1 MKDFFKDES
10 GKYSSTRLAFLT
22 WVLGT
27 FFVWAIISIKSMKME
42 IIPLEN
48 IGFITMLMTG
58 KVIQIFREIKK

>member
-1 MKDFFKDES
+1 MDFLKDES

-27 FFVWAIISIKSMKME
+27 FLVWAIISMKNMKLE
-42 IIPLEN
+42 IMPLEN

-58 KVIQIFREIKK
+58 KVIQVFKEIRK

>member
-1 MKDFFKDES
+1 MDFLKDEN

-27 FFVWAIISIKSMKME
+27 FLVWAVISLKNLRLEVM
-42 IIPLEN
+42 PLEN

-58 KVIQIFREIKK
+58 KVIQVFKEIKR

>member
-1 MKDFFKDES
+1 MSDFFKDEN

-27 FFVWAIISIKSMKME
+27 FLIWAIISVKNMRLEAMPI
-42 IIPLEN
+42 EN
-48 IGFITMLMTG
+48 IGFVTMLMTG